1 MFYPYDINSAFW
13 LDNSGVGIYFMLERP
28 YQKSNSFFMGVW
40 YCYIFFSIQH
50 GPVVGHTFC
59 ISCIFV
65 TSGKKKKFHTCI
77 NHIDGIMVSM
87 LDLSAVDRGSSVIGE
102 MGKPKLV
109 FATSP
114 LSTQH

>member
-1 MFYPYDINSAFW
+1 
-13 LDNSGVGIYFMLERP
+13 MLERP
-28 YQKSNSFFMGVW
+28 YQKSNSFFYGCVILLHILFNTTW
-40 YCYIFFSIQH
+40 SSRSSYILY
-50 GPVVGHTFC
+50 
-59 ISCIFV
+59 IFV

-77 NHIDGIMVSM
+77 NHIEGIMVSM